1 MTVRISTCQ
10 RVVRAVTPLED
21 EVAMRLAATW
31 KHAEPRLRKLADR
44 LCRSKADAA
53 DLVQDTYVRAAKI
66 GMPEDVRNPCAWLTT
81 IMHNLFIDGCR
92 ADARR
97 PIQETLD
104 AHEAILQHHD
114 PVEEPP
120 WATLTVDDVRAVL
133 PELDRIYREV
143 YVMHT
148 FEGRSYETI
157 AARLKIDRVTV
168 GTRLSRARRMLRAV
182 LSRRR
187 ENKP

>member
-1 MTVRISTCQ
+1 VK
-10 RVVRAVTPLED
+10 PLED

-44 LCRSKADAA
+44 LCRGTADAA
-53 DLVQDTYVRAAKI
+53 DLLQDTYERAAKT
-66 GMPEDVRNPCAWLTT
+66 GLPEDVGNPCGWLTT
-81 IMHNLFIDGCR
+81 IMHNLFVDRCR
-92 ADARR
+92 ANARK
-97 PIQETLD
+97 PVQETLGD
-104 AHEAILQHHD
+104 AHEVFVQDD

-120 WATLTVDDVRAVL
+120 WVRLTIDDIRAAL

-143 YVMHT
+143 YELHT
-148 FEGRSYETI
+148 FKGRSYEEI

-168 GTRLSRARRMLRAV
+168 GTRLSRARRMLREV